1 EAVVNQGLTVAIDR
15 SKLPVERRGRGALV
29 QLPRNAGSAEQPL
42 LQALLGPLAREL
54 GAPNLADDE
63 AFDHVFATRLGQGR
77 LWLNMT
83 DQPVERAGVRI
94 EAFGIGLG
102 GP

>member
-1 EAVVNQGLTVAIDR
+1 MSRPPSRRREPVAR
-15 SKLPVERRGRGALV
+15 QGRGAV
-29 QLPRNAGSAEQPL
+29 VRLPRNAGSAEPPL
-42 LQALLGPLAREL
+42 LQTLLGPLAREL
-54 GAPNLADDE
+54 GAPDLADDD
-63 AFDHVFATRLGQGR
+63 AFDHVFATRLSNGR

-102 GP
+102 GR